1 MKHLYTFSG
10 LLFQKH
16 TIKKPRLQNLV
27 GFHAALFDNSILI
40 VRCFLFSVA
49 LALMLGRAWAL
60 DKPDAPEERFEG
72 AYYRGT
78 GDAEYLQLL
87 DIAHRMLA
95 PDPEF
100 QNLAMLYSPV
110 WNGLTEGP
118 TWNAWWV
125 QNSYGTTYCALPFLE
140 EPFTTFLQN
149 ANDLWFNQMGDGKR
163 KGANDWVA
171 PDGCLCDAAGPGYI
185 YYRQGDGRTEI
196 HDWAVEYTAA
206 GLLMQS
212 EILLIDRNITA
223 IARYLPKLERCAE
236 FLETRRDTKNNLMLA
251 GPAANLLGPSYAGYH
266 KPDGSYGMAYLTGLS
281 VTTIAA
287 LDRLIEVEK
296 LYGKLDRAA
305 LYTQRRD
312 ALKKGLVLLTQ
323 PDGTLIRSLDPDGTR
338 HGVYGAA
345 KYGYFETPPNHDAI
359 AFHVVD
365 DKQAERIYDKITS
378 IQELRPYQFILPNYP
393 SYDDMYEKPQGLWS
407 YGTWVN
413 GGHWSSCEARMIL
426 AYYRLG
432 KTEETRKS
440 MLMLLAFARLFRLDN
455 PLSKMGRAVYQPN
468 QPINLTYDAFGPPT
482 ALLRGLFEYLYTA
495 DSLILIPHVPPS
507 ITSLEQFAPVRY
519 GVKRLELATFGK
531 GPITGVQIN
540 GMEWRKFDARTVTL
554 PYDQLPDT
562 AYVRIILGKAKLAE
576 QTAPR
581 LPVPT
586 WLTRA
591 EKYIYPDLANLE
603 ARAVR
608 LRRFYALLAK
618 TELFDTYEAAHT
630 RLALQAIATV
640 YARRR
645 LLAEEKINK
654 LANSNSQQA
663 ADQSYLDAANRL
675 CDGLETALN
684 KDKEASDA
692 RRSGV
697 YRAWLASAAT

>member
-1 MKHLYTFSG
+1 MARKYEMLRF
-10 LLFQKH
+10 
-16 TIKKPRLQNLV
+16 LV
-27 GFHAALFDNSILI
+27 RFAFVIG
-40 VRCFLFSVA
+40 A
-49 LALMLGRAWAL
+49 LALAANCCRAL
-60 DKPDAPEERFEG
+60 DKSEERYEG

-78 GDAEYLQLL
+78 GDVEYLQLL

-100 QNLAMLYSPV
+100 QNLAMLYAPA

-118 TWNAWWV
+118 TWNAWWI

-149 ANDLWFNQMGDGKR
+149 SNDLWFSQMGDGKR

-185 YYRQGDGRTEI
+185 YYRQGDGRTDI
-196 HDWAVEYTAA
+196 HDWAVEFTAA
-206 GLLMQS
+206 GLLLQS
-212 EILLIDRNITA
+212 EMLLIGHDVRA
-223 IARYLPKLERCAE
+223 VVDYVPKLERCAE
-236 FLETRRDTKNNLMLA
+236 FLETRRDPKNNLMLA

-266 KPDGSYGMAYLTGLS
+266 QPDGSYGMAYLTGLS

-296 LYGKLDRAA
+296 LAGKPDRAA
-305 LYTQRRD
+305 LYAQRRD
-312 ALKKGLVLLTQ
+312 ALKKGLALLTT
-323 PDGTLIRSLDPDGTR
+323 PEGYYIRSLDPDGAR
-338 HGVYGAA
+338 HGVYGAS

-359 AFHVVD
+359 AFRVAD
-365 DKQAERIYDKITS
+365 DRQAERIYAKIAS

-393 SYDDMYEKPQGLWS
+393 SYDDMYEKPAGLWS

-413 GGHWSSCEARMIL
+413 GGHWSTCEARMIL

-432 KTEETRKS
+432 KTEEARKS
-440 MLMLLAFARLFRLDN
+440 MSMLLAFARQFRLDN

-468 QPINLTYDAFGPPT
+468 QPINLTYDAFGPPA
-482 ALLRGLFEYLYTA
+482 ALLRGLFEYLYRA
-495 DSLILIPHVPPS
+495 DSLTLIPHIPPG
-507 ITSLEQFAPVRY
+507 ITSLEQFSPIRY
-519 GVKRLELATFGK
+519 GTKRLELAVFGK

-540 GMEWRKFDARTVTL
+540 GVEWKRFDAHSVTL
-554 PYDQLPDT
+554 PYDQLPE
-562 AYVRIILGKAKLAE
+562 AGYVRIVLGAAKPAAQPE
-576 QTAPR
+576 PR

-591 EKYIYPDLANLE
+591 EKYIYPDLADLE

-608 LRRFYALLAK
+608 LRRFYALLSKA
-618 TELFDTYEAAHT
+618 ELFDTYEAAHT
-630 RLALQAIATV
+630 RLALQAVATV

-645 LLAEEKINK
+645 LQAEEKIDK
-654 LANSNSQQA
+654 LTNTDSQKA
-663 ADQSYLDAANRL
+663 ADQSYLDVANRL
-675 CDGLETALN
+675 CDGLEAAIQR
-684 KDKEASDA
+684 DKETAVE
-692 RRSGV
+692 RKRGV
-697 YRAWLASAAT
+697 YQAWVASAESKSEGG